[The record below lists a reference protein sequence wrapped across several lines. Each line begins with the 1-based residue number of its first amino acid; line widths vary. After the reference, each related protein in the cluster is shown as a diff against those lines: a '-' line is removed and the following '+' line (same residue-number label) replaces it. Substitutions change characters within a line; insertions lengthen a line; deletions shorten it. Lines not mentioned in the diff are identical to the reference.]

1 MNPTRHAEQRK
12 LERDISDEEIQQAKR
27 SGRDI
32 SNEEIQQAK
41 RSGRMLIALHFG
53 ADGERSQAEENIRTW
68 GERITQAFPELQ
80 IGGTIHK
87 GGRGNPRV
95 ELQLV
100 ESAART
106 RELKYW
112 LKDQGYFT
120 EAANRVI
127 YKMRQRD
134 EELVV
139 VEGRVTMST
148 REQDVGIIT
157 TFRNDTS
164 GDHSLQSAIDLY
176 NITFCSLVLVNADEE
191 ALDAA

>member
-27 SGRDI
+27 SGRI
-32 SNEEIQQAK
+32 
-41 RSGRMLIALHFG
+41 SGRMLIALHFG

-95 ELQLV
+95 ELELV

-127 YKMRQRD
+127 SK
-134 EELVV
+134 
-139 VEGRVTMST
+139 T
-148 REQDVGIIT
+148 RG
-157 TFRNDTS
+157 
-164 GDHSLQSAIDLY
+164 
-176 NITFCSLVLVNADEE
+176 
-191 ALDAA
+191 

>member
-1 MNPTRHAEQRK
+1 
-12 LERDISDEEIQQAKR
+12 
-27 SGRDI
+27 
-32 SNEEIQQAK
+32 
-41 RSGRMLIALHFG
+41 MLIALHFG

-95 ELQLV
+95 ELELV

-127 YKMRQRD
+127 SK
-134 EELVV
+134 
-139 VEGRVTMST
+139 T
-148 REQDVGIIT
+148 RG
-157 TFRNDTS
+157 
-164 GDHSLQSAIDLY
+164 
-176 NITFCSLVLVNADEE
+176 
-191 ALDAA
+191 